1 MKAAKIYSLI
11 LSKLNA
17 QHWQYTSSLSHSAT
31 KTQHTDRVGCRN
43 SATEL
48 CFKTCMKNIHLKCLL
63 LLYIHTLLQDG
74 CPQHVEL
81 TSAPSAMDYFLEVR
95 FVMR

>member
-17 QHWQYTSSLSHSAT
+17 QHWQYTSSLSH
-31 KTQHTDRVGCRN
+31 